1 MNVSDHHNLR
11 ERIVFQ
17 IKTFYLIDYENVHD
31 SGFKGSGQLT
41 GKEHVHI
48 FSSANAPYVNISSL
62 SSLKGK
68 FYFHKVPAGKESLDM
83 NLVSFLGY
91 LIHKNKGKKVIYIII
106 SQDRGYDKVIQYW
119 KEEKG
124 VVIAR
129 GSCFEIEINSKE
141 KQPNC
146 PNKKMKVNLDVQQV
160 LAKEKV
166 KGEFVNGV
174 ASIVSKNYKMTNRKQ
189 VIYLTLLSRY
199 GKQDG
204 LHLYNLIKHLL

>member
-1 MNVSDHHNLR
+1 M
-11 ERIVFQ
+11 FQ
-17 IKTFYLIDYENVHD
+17 IKTIYLIDYENVHD
-31 SGFKGSGQLT
+31 SGFKGADQLS

-48 FSSANAPYVNISSL
+48 FSSANAPYINISSL
-62 SSLKGK
+62 ASLKGK
-68 FYFHKVPAGKESLDM
+68 FYFHNVPAGKESLDM
-83 NLVSFLGY
+83 NLVSYLGY
-91 LIHKNKGKKVIYIII
+91 LIHKNRSKKVIYIII

-119 KEEKG
+119 KKEKG

-129 GSCFEIEINSKE
+129 RNSFEIETKPEE
-141 KQPNC
+141 KQINC
-146 PNKKMKVNLDVQQV
+146 PNKKMKINLDVQQV

-204 LHLYNLIKHLL
+204 LRLYSLIKHLL

>member
-1 MNVSDHHNLR
+1 M
-11 ERIVFQ
+11 FQ
-17 IKTFYLIDYENVHD
+17 IKTIYLIDYENVHD
-31 SGFKGSGQLT
+31 SGFKGADQLS

-48 FSSANAPYVNISSL
+48 FSSANAPYINISSL
-62 SSLKGK
+62 ASLKGK
-68 FYFHKVPAGKESLDM
+68 FYFHNVPAGKESLDM
-83 NLVSFLGY
+83 NLVSYLGY
-91 LIHKNKGKKVIYIII
+91 LIHKNRSKKVIYIII

-119 KEEKG
+119 KKEKG

-129 GSCFEIEINSKE
+129 RNSFEMETKPEE
-141 KQPNC
+141 KQINC
-146 PNKKMKVNLDVQQV
+146 PNKKMKINLDVQQV

-174 ASIVSKNYKMTNRKQ
+174 ASVVAKNYEINNRKQ

-204 LHLYNLIKHLL
+204 LRLYSLIKHLL